1 MAAIFF
7 FFFFFSSC
15 PPKKSMFTDGGH
27 STVRARSM
35 SHYWEKKEERRG
47 RQMWKRNRFG
57 NKEVMER
64 QEIEIK
70 YGRKASHRKRFCYR
84 KERKKKVC
92 SYLHSLPDIWKQIVR
107 NIYFPS
113 SYSSLHLDSISQ
125 NNELREKDCHQSQ
138 SFSVSPRSICQYFPI
153 NLVRLKYAI
162 IYAPLRLEV
171 HVIRDKL
178 ILEFQNAWMLFSKS
192 RKQKQKIILY
202 CVHNVKFSA

>member
-1 MAAIFF
+1 M
-7 FFFFFSSC
+7 
-15 PPKKSMFTDGGH
+15 
-27 STVRARSM
+27 
-35 SHYWEKKEERRG
+35 
-47 RQMWKRNRFG
+47 
-57 NKEVMER
+57 
-64 QEIEIK
+64 
-70 YGRKASHRKRFCYR
+70 
-84 KERKKKVC
+84 C

-113 SYSSLHLDSISQ
+113 SYRSLHLDSISQ

-178 ILEFQNAWMLFSKS
+178 ILEFQNAWMLFSES
-192 RKQKQKIILY
+192 RKQVRIKNHFMSSFLLNKLAQRFCWTSGLVSACQCLNHHQPKGKYLLMKIEHPGPSLSCLLKNIILI
-202 CVHNVKFSA
+202 CNEIPSFFWFSEPWSCHPSSYFFLNGLM